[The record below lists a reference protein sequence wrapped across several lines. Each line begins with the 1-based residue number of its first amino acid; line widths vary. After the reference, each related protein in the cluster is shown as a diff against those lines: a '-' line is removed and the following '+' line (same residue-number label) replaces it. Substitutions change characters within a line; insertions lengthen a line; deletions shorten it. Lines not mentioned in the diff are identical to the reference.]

1 MAKRESKTSSME
13 KGNCASY
20 EEMSQSTEM
29 EYLKKKWSVWFQTL
43 DGDHDGVIST
53 KDRDISTKKFAE
65 IRKKL
70 ESGDKSGDK
79 RPENVKFDIEKW
91 WNDYIFRKLKGPEVK
106 MTNDEFVNSLAEA
119 YQKDNAAFREEMERC
134 FEDIANFLTPD
145 MQRNITENEFAD
157 GFKAFKFG
165 QVDEEKIND
174 AYKLFKA
181 AHEQLTVQL
190 LVDAWVQF
198 TADVDQSKQ
207 DIIMEIYGN

>member
-1 MAKRESKTSSME
+1 
-13 KGNCASY
+13 
-20 EEMSQSTEM
+20 M

-53 KDRDISTKKFAE
+53 KDMDISTKKFAE
-65 IRKKL
+65 IKKEL
-70 ESGDKSGDK
+70 ESRDNLGDKGPESG
-79 RPENVKFDIEKW
+79 EFDIKKW
-91 WNDYIFRKLKGPEVK
+91 WNDYIFRKGPEVK
-106 MTNDEFVNSLAEA
+106 MTNNKFMNSLAEA
-119 YQKDNAAFREEMERC
+119 YQKDNAAFRKEMERC

-145 MQRNITENEFAD
+145 MKRDITEKEFAG

-165 QVDEEKIND
+165 QVDEGKIKKV
-174 AYKLFKA
+174 YELFMA
-181 AHEQLTVQL
+181 AHEKITVQL

>member
-1 MAKRESKTSSME
+1 ME
-13 KGNCASY
+13 KGNYTSF
-20 EEMSQSTEM
+20 EEMSQSTKM
-29 EYLKKKWSVWFQTL
+29 KYLRSKWSVWFHTL
-43 DGDHDGVIST
+43 DANHDGKISSE
-53 KDRDISTKKFAE
+53 DM
-65 IRKKL
+65 
-70 ESGDKSGDK
+70 DKSVEKFEKIRDQLRENAPKSQKLQDRLDDK
-79 RPENVKFDIEKW
+79 KPEIEEFIKKW
-91 WNDYIFRKLKGPEVK
+91 WNDYNFPKGPK
-106 MTNDEFVNSLAEA
+106 KTMTEDEFVNSLAEA
-119 YQKDNAAFREEMERC
+119 YQEDHAAFRKEMERC

-145 MQRNITENEFAD
+145 MTRNITENEFAD

-165 QVDEEKIND
+165 QVDEEKIKE